1 MVRKY
6 KEDTPIGTITKI
18 RNILSHLSILPY
30 EKEWYN
36 PYSEIYS
43 VRLECVKENGC
54 FGTNGK
60 GRNIHYALASAYAEF
75 IERIQNGYIMGV
87 NGLNRLFLNQIKEKF
102 DFYFYPDE
110 KIITKDEFKQLP
122 IEYLNDIFRDITIE
136 ERNKEVDVYFN
147 RLKENGLSGVIGVP
161 FFDVRNKETIYLPY
175 NLSLTLSGSNGMS
188 AGNTSAEGIFQALCE
203 LIERFASTTIYYNR
217 LTPPTIPF
225 SFLENYPKEMKII
238 KEIEENGY
246 NVIVKDFSANK
257 GLPAIGVIVLDKE
270 NEKYRLNVGAETS
283 FQVALSRAL
292 TEIYQG
298 LGDRETFNKH
308 LLDVPKKEH
317 SYFFDD
323 SKDGLFLRS
332 LEIRKFI
339 INGGGVFP
347 KSLFEDSASYKFSPD
362 VFSPKENYEKEV
374 EFLIQKFLNLNYDVY
389 IRDVSYLGFPSFYVY
404 IPHISLFGRKTYADD
419 SNTRTLI
426 ENVCQDSIEDKFFP
440 ISSLLKDKKRIKEL
454 LDAISPKRLDEFQGA
469 KMQEFLRLE
478 FDYDCYWVELPLN
491 FFLTLFCFIVDEFSN
506 AKMYLRSFL
515 IETKNEDDSY
525 YNSILRYFDLLE
537 KNKPYE
543 NIVKCIPS
551 EIIESFSSVKNIFS
565 DIELPNCPQC
575 DTCNLFNSCRTRAN
589 FSLAMEIASAMK
601 NHGLISQDYIKKYI
615 G

>member
-1 MVRKY
+1 MK
-6 KEDTPIGTITKI
+6 
-18 RNILSHLSILPY
+18 
-30 EKEWYN
+30 
-36 PYSEIYS
+36 
-43 VRLECVKENGC
+43 
-54 FGTNGK
+54 
-60 GRNIHYALASAYAEF
+60 
-75 IERIQNGYIMGV
+75 
-87 NGLNRLFLNQIKEKF
+87 
-102 DFYFYPDE
+102 

>member
-1 MVRKY
+1 MVRQY

-18 RNILSHLSILPY
+18 RNILSDLSILPY

-43 VRLECVKENGC
+43 VRLECIKDNGS

-87 NGLNRLFLNQIKEKF
+87 NGLNRLFLNRIKEKF

-110 KIITKDEFKQLP
+110 KIITKEEFKRLP
-122 IEYLNDIFRDITIE
+122 IEYLNDVFTDISIE
-136 ERNKEVDVYFN
+136 ERNKEIDVYFN

-161 FFDVRNKETIYLPY
+161 FFDVRNNETLYLPY

-203 LIERFASTTIYYNR
+203 LIERFASTTVYYNR
-217 LTPPTIPF
+217 LTPPTIPN

-238 KEIEENGY
+238 KEIEGNGY
-246 NVIVKDFSANK
+246 NVIVKDFSADK

-298 LGDRETFNKH
+298 LGDRDTFNKH
-308 LLDVPKKEH
+308 LLDVPKEEH

-347 KSLFEDSASYKFSPD
+347 KSLFEDSASYRFSPD
-362 VFSPKENYEKEV
+362 VFSPKESYEKEV
-374 EFLIQKFLNLNYDVY
+374 GFLIQKFLNLNYDVY

-426 ENVCQDSIEDKFFP
+426 ENVYQDSIEDKFFP

-454 LDAISPKRLDEFQGA
+454 LDVISPKRLDEFQGA

-478 FDYDCYWVELPLN
+478 FDYDCYWVEIPLN

-506 AKMYLRSFL
+506 AKMYLKSFL
-515 IETKNEDDSY
+515 KETNNEDDSY
-525 YNSILRYFDLLE
+525 YSFVLRYFDFLE
-537 KNKPYE
+537 NNKPYE
-543 NIVKCIPS
+543 DIIKYIPS
-551 EIIESFSSVKNIFS
+551 EIVASFSSIKNIFS

-575 DTCNLFNSCRTRAN
+575 DNCSLFNSCRTRAY
-589 FSLAMEIASAMK
+589 FSLAMDIASAMK
-601 NHGLISQDYIKKYI
+601 SQGLINQDYIKKYI